1 MKSANENANNV
12 PVIIE
17 KMDIG
22 KLIYTIR
29 SKQVMMDYDLAVLYG
44 YKAKALNQQVKRNIA
59 RFPEDFMFQ
68 LTKDEVV
75 AVKSQ
80 IVTSPN
86 SSFFAGQEGGA
97 QNTSAGFYRARN
109 IYACNYPKRRNR
121 GAAERFHNASF

>member
-1 MKSANENANNV
+1 
-12 PVIIE
+12 
-17 KMDIG
+17 
-22 KLIYTIR
+22 
-29 SKQVMMDYDLAVLYG
+29 MDYDLAVLYG

-86 SSFFAGQEGGA
+86 SSFFAGQEGG
-97 QNTSAGFYRARN
+97 
-109 IYACNYPKRRNR
+109 
-121 GAAERFHNASF
+121 GAEHLRWLLPSKEYICLQLS